1 MNNLISLLLLIILI
15 PIFGAIYVIPIQE
28 ETSITKIKQITLSIS
43 IIPFLLSILCFIQFN
58 NNCLDYQFTFIN
70 KNEFTP
76 FTLGIDGLSLYFVIL
91 TTFIIPICLLSN
103 YYNISIN
110 NKNFVICFL
119 ILESLLITTFLVLD
133 IILFY
138 VFFESV
144 LIPLFLI
151 VGIWGGSNIRVR
163 AAYLLFLYTLFGSLF
178 ILLAFITIYNNV
190 GITDFQLIQ
199 ITEIDF
205 VSQKILFFCTFIS
218 IAIKTPLFP
227 FNTWLTY
234 AHSEAPVGGSIVLAG
249 VILKLS
255 VYGFLRIVIDFFTD
269 SSYHYIPVLSLLC
282 VLSIIYASLTT
293 LRQIDFKK
301 LIAYS
306 SVAHIGVCILGVFS
320 NTIQGIE
327 GSILLSIAHGFV
339 SPALFFILGQILYD
353 RYHTRIIQY
362 YRGLNTQIPVFG
374 IFFFIFTICNAAV
387 PLSANW
393 LGELLSLL
401 GAFKQ
406 NIFITILSSLSIVL
420 SACYSIFLFNR
431 INFGD
436 IIGYQVSKPD
446 INRQEFIIVIPLLI
460 ITFIYGIFPTIILE
474 QLHITTSNFLYS

>member
-1 MNNLISLLLLIILI
+1 ML
-15 PIFGAIYVIPIQE
+15 
-28 ETSITKIKQITLSIS
+28 
-43 IIPFLLSILCFIQFN
+43 
-58 NNCLDYQFTFIN
+58 
-70 KNEFTP
+70 
-76 FTLGIDGLSLYFVIL
+76 
-91 TTFIIPICLLSN
+91 
-103 YYNISIN
+103 
-110 NKNFVICFL
+110 
-119 ILESLLITTFLVLD
+119 
-133 IILFY
+133 
-138 VFFESV
+138 
-144 LIPLFLI
+144 
-151 VGIWGGSNIRVR
+151 
-163 AAYLLFLYTLFGSLF
+163 
-178 ILLAFITIYNNV
+178 IYNNV
-190 GITDFQLIQ
+190 GITDFQIIQ
-199 ITEIDF
+199 INEISYT
-205 VSQKILFFCTFIS
+205 SQKILFFCTFIS

-255 VYGFLRIVIDFFTD
+255 VYGFLRIVVDFFSD
-269 SSYHYIPVLSLLC
+269 SSYHYIPIVSVLC

-306 SVAHIGVCILGVFS
+306 SVAHIGVCMLGVFS
-320 NTIQGIE
+320 NTMQGIE

-339 SPALFFILGQILYD
+339 SPALFFMLGQILYD

-393 LGELLSLL
+393 LGELLSLI
-401 GAFKQ
+401 GFFKQ
-406 NIFITILSSLSIVL
+406 NIFITLLASLSIVL

-436 IIGYQVSKPD
+436 IIHYQISKPD
-446 INRQEFIIVIPLLI
+446 VNRQEFMVLLPLLV
-460 ITFIYGIFPTIILE
+460 ITFIFGIFPIVALDS
-474 QLHITTSNFLYS
+474 LHITTSNWIYSLYICNE